1 MNGRS
6 KMAGWQEEGCKKE
19 HNKKDPEEIYYE
31 EY

>member
-6 KMAGWQEEGCKKE
+6 KMVGWQEGCKKE